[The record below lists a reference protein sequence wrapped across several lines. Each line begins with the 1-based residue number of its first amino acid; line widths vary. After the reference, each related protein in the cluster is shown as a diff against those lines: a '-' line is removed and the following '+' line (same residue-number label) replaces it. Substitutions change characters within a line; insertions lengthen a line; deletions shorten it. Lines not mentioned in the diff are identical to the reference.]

1 MGRRQGG
8 GRGLRSRSPRLC
20 GHSPDDPAAP
30 PSPPSAESRPGWGWN
45 HGARTAPAESPPSPP
60 RVPPAPPGSPPRAPR
75 ESPPSSPRVP
85 RRSPDAPRP
94 LTVRRPAPGRTLTR
108 PMDLRLRG
116 LHGRVPRTRGER
128 GSHAWRSRPTPASQ
142 PRVPPK
148 TPPRS

>member
-8 GRGLRSRSPRLC
+8 GRGLRSRSPGLC
-20 GHSPDDPAAP
+20 GHSPDDPAVAP
-30 PSPPSAESRPGWGWN
+30 KRGVAARLGLEPRSADSVRRVPAEPPASPPC
-45 HGARTAPAESPPSPP
+45 
-60 RVPPAPPGSPPRAPR
+60 APR

-85 RRSPDAPRP
+85 RRSPDVPRP

-108 PMDLRLRG
+108 PMNLRLRG